1 MEVTATSHPCL
12 LPSVPFSL
20 LHLHTHYYPP
30 GMAISALLAFLLLT
44 EPTRGQICIT
54 DSEPLK
60 TVMFF
65 LII

>member
-30 GMAISALLAFLLLT
+30 GMAISALLAFLLQSLL
-44 EPTRGQICIT
+44 EGRFA
-54 DSEPLK
+54 L
-60 TVMFF
+60 
-65 LII
+65 LILNPSKL